1 MFVCVYIYMMHIVTL
16 YTVCIISIHQMIAVK
31 PNESPHEEPAQRDL
45 ILADDEDGPCPWIAF
60 DGGIWRVLHFGTT
73 IH

>member
-1 MFVCVYIYMMHIVTL
+1 MYVYIYMHIVTL

-60 DGGIWRVLHFGTT
+60 DGGIWRCSILGHR
-73 IH
+73 